1 MAAARGIALDTE
13 GSGRKR
19 KRYDPGGGSLPEA
32 KRKRSYDEEAAAA
45 AEVGK
50 RERLSKDPL
59 EVLGMDMMMRILE
72 LSDACSVARCS
83 VVSRGWHEIAVSDHL
98 WGPKYQKLLKEKAHI
113 PLLSNLHRA
122 SRFAAYSM
130 CVMDGK
136 RTRITKEDLYDHVWE
151 FRFKKAAPE
160 YWRDLDPSWKCSGPP
175 MHRYFNPD
183 GSHTADFGDK
193 VWGGH
198 ECTYSIITSY
208 VGKGQIRDHYV
219 RINRWPPLTVSR
231 KKDWSWEMQNHLYR
245 YNSVPNAE
253 KDGGTGPPFPAW

>member
-1 MAAARGIALDTE
+1 MVAARGIALDTE
-13 GSGRKR
+13 GSGRRR

-32 KRKRSYDEEAAAA
+32 KRKRSYGEEAAA

-98 WGPKYQKLLKEKAHI
+98 WGPK
-113 PLLSNLHRA
+113 
-122 SRFAAYSM
+122 
-130 CVMDGK
+130 
-136 RTRITKEDLYDHVWE
+136 TRITKEDLYDHVWE

-198 ECTYSIITSY
+198 ECSYSIITSY

-231 KKDWSWEMQNHLYR
+231 KKDWSWEMQNHLYC